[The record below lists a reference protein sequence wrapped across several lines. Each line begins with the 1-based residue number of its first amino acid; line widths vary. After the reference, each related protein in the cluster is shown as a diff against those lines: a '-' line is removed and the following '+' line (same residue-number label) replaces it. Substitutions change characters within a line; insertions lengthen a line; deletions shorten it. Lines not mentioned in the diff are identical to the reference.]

1 MNILR
6 SLIRIV
12 NAPRVIEQQSA
23 LIDKLHEKIQR
34 MEMDINTLDS
44 SIDDFKKALYK
55 GEFVGTEYV
64 ETRLSQ
70 KMDQVRHE
78 LNEHDHD
85 GEFARED
92 HDHGDDLARA
102 DHDHGDDFAREDHEH
117 DLDDQIA
124 SAVRLKLIA
133 SFDEIVSNLEG
144 N

>member
-23 LIDKLHEKIQR
+23 LIDKLNQQIEKMII
-34 MEMDINTLDS
+34 DINTLDS
-44 SIDDFKKALYK
+44 S
-55 GEFVGTEYV
+55 V

-85 GEFARED
+85 GEFAHED